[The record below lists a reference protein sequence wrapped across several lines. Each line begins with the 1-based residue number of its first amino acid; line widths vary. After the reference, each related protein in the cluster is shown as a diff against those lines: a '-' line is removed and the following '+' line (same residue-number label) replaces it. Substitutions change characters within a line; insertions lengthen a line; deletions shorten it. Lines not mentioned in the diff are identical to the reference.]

1 MQTTLADFI
10 KDTEQGKIA
19 ESILRKCVHC
29 GFCTATCPTYQL
41 LQDELDGPRGRIY
54 QIKQVLEGTPATPT
68 VQMHLDRCLTCRS
81 CETTCP
87 SGVEY
92 GKLIEIGR
100 EVVDKQLPRTGAD
113 KFKRQALFKL
123 TTSPKLFH
131 SAYTMG
137 QSVRGFLPK
146 KLQSKVLAQKPLKAV
161 PTQTHTRKM
170 LMLEGCVQPSM
181 SPNINHATLRVLD
194 KLGLELL
201 RPSSAG
207 CCGAI
212 HLHNQMHDDGLNDM
226 RRNIDAWWPA
236 IEAGAE
242 AILINASGCG
252 STVKEYGFHLQSDA
266 RYAAKA
272 QRVSELAK
280 DIVEVLIGETE
291 RLQTLFTQAPTQQ
304 TLAYHPPC
312 SLQHGQK
319 LGGKVESLLAGLGF
333 PVLLPKDSHLCCGSA
348 GTYSFLQPE
357 LSERLRQN
365 KVNNLEALKPQ
376 AVLSGNIGC
385 IAHIGSGTDIPVM
398 HWIEYLDQQ
407 LGG

>member
-1 MQTTLADFI
+1 MQTHLADFI
-10 KDTEQGKIA
+10 KNTPHGKIA
-19 ESILRKCVHC
+19 DTILKNCVHC
-29 GFCTATCPTYQL
+29 GFCNATCPTYQL
-41 LQDELDGPRGRIY
+41 TGDELDGPRGRIY
-54 QIKQVLEGTPATPT
+54 QIKQVLEGMGAT
-68 VQMHLDRCLTCRS
+68 VQIQSHLDRCLTCRN

-92 GKLIEIGR
+92 GKLVEIGR
-100 EVVDKQLPRTGAD
+100 EVVDKQLPRTGTD

-123 TTSPKLFH
+123 TTSPKAFKG
-131 SAYTMG
+131 AYQMG
-137 QSVRGFLPK
+137 QAFRSMLPA
-146 KLQSKVLAQKPLKAV
+146 KLQGKVMAKQQLKPV
-161 PTQTHTRKM
+161 NTRSHSRKM

-181 SPNINHATLRVLD
+181 SPNINDATLRVLD
-194 KLGLELL
+194 KLQIELL
-201 RPSSAG
+201 RPSNAG

-252 STVKEYGFHLQSDA
+252 STIKEYGFHLQSDVGYADKA
-266 RYAAKA
+266 R
-272 QRVSELAK
+272 RVSELAK
-280 DIVEVLIGETE
+280 DIVEILIGETAN
-291 RLQTLFTQAPTQQ
+291 LNALFTQNPNQA

-319 LGGKVESLLAGLGF
+319 LGGKVELLLSGLGY

-357 LSERLRQN
+357 LSGRLLQN
-365 KVNNLEALKPQ
+365 KVNNLEALQPK

-385 IAHIGSGTDIPVM
+385 IAHIGSGTHIPVM

-407 LGG
+407 LIA

>member
-19 ESILRKCVHC
+19 ASILRKCVHC

-54 QIKQVLEGTPATPT
+54 QIKQVLEGTPATPS
-68 VQMHLDRCLTCRS
+68 VQLHLDRCLTCRS

-100 EVVDKQLPRTGAD
+100 EVVEQQLPRTGAD

-123 TTSPKLFH
+123 TTSPKAFN
-131 SAYTMG
+131 SAYKAG
-137 QSVRGFLPK
+137 QMFRSVLPAALQK
-146 KLQSKVLAQKPLKAV
+146 KVMAKQALKPVNVKS
-161 PTQTHTRKM
+161 HSRKM

-194 KLGLELL
+194 KLGIEMV
-201 RPSSAG
+201 RPASAG

-212 HLHNQMHDDGLNDM
+212 HIHNQMHDDGLNDM

-252 STVKEYGFHLQSDA
+252 STVKEYGFHLQNDA
-266 RYAAKA
+266 QYAQKA

-280 DIVEVLIGETE
+280 DIVEILIGETE
-291 RLQTLFTQAPTQQ
+291 GLKALFAHAPSAA
-304 TLAYHPPC
+304 TLA
-312 SLQHGQK
+312 
-319 LGGKVESLLAGLGF
+319 
-333 PVLLPKDSHLCCGSA
+333 
-348 GTYSFLQPE
+348 
-357 LSERLRQN
+357 
-365 KVNNLEALKPQ
+365 
-376 AVLSGNIGC
+376 
-385 IAHIGSGTDIPVM
+385 
-398 HWIEYLDQQ
+398 
-407 LGG
+407 

>member
-1 MQTTLADFI
+1 MFRSVLPA
-10 KDTEQGKIA
+10 A
-19 ESILRKCVHC
+19 
-29 GFCTATCPTYQL
+29 
-41 LQDELDGPRGRIY
+41 LQ
-54 QIKQVLEGTPATPT
+54 KKVMA
-68 VQMHLDRCLTCRS
+68 
-81 CETTCP
+81 
-87 SGVEY
+87 
-92 GKLIEIGR
+92 K
-100 EVVDKQLPRTGAD
+100 
-113 KFKRQALFKL
+113 QALKPVNVK
-123 TTSPKLFH
+123 SH
-131 SAYTMG
+131 S
-137 QSVRGFLPK
+137 
-146 KLQSKVLAQKPLKAV
+146 
-161 PTQTHTRKM
+161 RKM

-194 KLGLELL
+194 KLGIEMV
-201 RPSSAG
+201 RPASAG

-212 HLHNQMHDDGLNDM
+212 HMHNQMHDDGLNDM

-252 STVKEYGFHLQSDA
+252 STVKEYGFHLQNDA
-266 RYAAKA
+266 QYAQKA

-280 DIVEVLIGETE
+280 DIVEILIGETE
-291 RLQTLFTQAPTQQ
+291 GLKALFAHTPSAA

-319 LGGKVESLLAGLGF
+319 LGGKVETLLSGLGY

-357 LSERLRQN
+357 LSGRLLQN
-365 KVNNLEALKPQ
+365 KVNNLEALQPK

-407 LGG
+407 LGN